1 MKIFSSNFESDFIDI
16 MRVFLENEYFFDG
29 IEKCISDINSNGFNC
44 SNLEEIKKILN
55 ILR

>member
-55 ILR
+55 K